1 MIDLHCHLLPGI
13 DDGARN
19 LDDALA
25 MARMAVADGITQVAC
40 TPHVYPGVY
49 NNDGPQILAAV
60 AALTREL
67 QVAGITL
74 PLTYGGDVHLTG
86 DLVPGLKTGNVPTL
100 AGSRYFLL
108 EFPDRVPWRVM
119 CDAAFLLI
127 RNGYVPVITHPE
139 RQQWIEEGFARLPE
153 LLRQGVWLQVTA
165 GSLTGRFG
173 RDARYWGERLVA
185 AGWVHLLATDAHNVR
200 RRPPALAEGRAV
212 AAAWLGEAEA
222 DRMVRSRP
230 GGIVADDAPAN
241 IPPPP
246 GLTGGGPLQLPS
258 WRRWSLLLRSWRAL
272 RG

>member
-19 LDDALA
+19 LDESLT

-49 NNDGPQILAAV
+49 NNVGPQILGAV
-60 AALTREL
+60 ADLENEL
-67 QVAGITL
+67 QRAGVTL
-74 PLTYGGDVHLTG
+74 SLTYGGDVHLTG
-86 DLVPGLKTGNVPTL
+86 DLVPGLQAGTVPTL

-119 CDAAFLLI
+119 CDAAFQLI
-127 RNGYVPVITHPE
+127 RHGYVPIVTHPE
-139 RQQWIEEGFARLPE
+139 RQQWIEEGFVRLPE

-185 AGWVHLLATDAHNVR
+185 SGWVHLLATDAHNVR

-212 AAAWLGEAEA
+212 AAAWLGDAEAEL
-222 DRMVRSRP
+222 MVQVRP
-230 GGIVADDAPAN
+230 AGIVANQRSADIPA
-241 IPPPP
+241 PP
-246 GLTGGGPLQLPS
+246 GLTDAGSVQLPP
-258 WRRWSLLLRSWRAL
+258 WRRWSLLLRSWLASR
-272 RG
+272 R